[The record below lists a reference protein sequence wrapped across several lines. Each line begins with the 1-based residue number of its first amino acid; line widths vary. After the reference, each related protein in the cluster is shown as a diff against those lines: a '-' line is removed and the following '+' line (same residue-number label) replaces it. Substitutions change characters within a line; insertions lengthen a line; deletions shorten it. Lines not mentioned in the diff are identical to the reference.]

1 MPTSTEQ
8 PASGRI
14 LYVENDLPSFL
25 ACRLPQALGARDLG
39 YQVHVATP
47 LAPGLERLAREGLI
61 YHPIPMTRSGWLPW
75 EELYCLLSLVRLYRR
90 VGPSLVH
97 HITIKP
103 VLYGGVAAALTGVRS
118 VVSAI
123 TGLGYIYT
131 GEGPFKR
138 LSQAVVT
145 RMLRLLFHRP
155 GQGVIFQNSDDRQ
168 AFIEAGVVAEAAL
181 IKGSGVDPTEFPVRP
196 EPDGPIQVLFPARM
210 LWDKGL
216 AEFVEA
222 ARLIRAAGL
231 PARLVMV
238 GDRDANPAA
247 VPLAVLEAWN
257 QSGLVQWLGH
267 CGDMPRMFA
276 ESHIV
281 CLPSYRE
288 GVPRAL
294 IEAASCGRAIVAT
307 DVPGCREIVRH
318 MENGLLV
325 PVREA
330 RALFEA
336 LKLLI
341 EDADL
346 RRRLGRRGRE
356 MVEEEF
362 SVARVVR
369 ETLAVYR
376 TLEGRG
382 AHG

>member
-1 MPTSTEQ
+1 MTTST
-8 PASGRI
+8 PPSVSGRI

-47 LAPGLERLAREGLI
+47 AAKGLDRLKQEGLI

-75 EELYCLLSLVRLYRR
+75 EEVHCLLSLVRLYQEVR
-90 VGPSLVH
+90 PDLVH

-103 VLYGGVAAALTGVRS
+103 VLYGGAAAGLTKVRS

-131 GEGPFKR
+131 GDGPFKR
-138 LSQAVVT
+138 LAQAVVT
-145 RMLRLLFHRP
+145 RMLGRLFHRP
-155 GQGVIFQNSDDRQ
+155 GQGVIFQNSDDRRI
-168 AFIEAGVVAEAAL
+168 FIEAGVVGEDSVL
-181 IKGSGVDPTEFPVRP
+181 IKGSGVDPAEFPVTP
-196 EPDGPIQVLFPARM
+196 EPEGTLQVLLPARM

-222 ARLIRAAGL
+222 ARLLRDEGL
-231 PARLVMV
+231 EVNMVMV

-247 VPLAVLEAWN
+247 VPLARLKEWN
-257 QSGLVQWLGH
+257 QSGLVDWRGH

-294 IEAASCGRAIVAT
+294 IEAASCGRAIVTT

-318 MENGLLV
+318 GENGLLV
-325 PVREA
+325 PPRNA
-330 RALFEA
+330 QALFEA

-346 RRRLGRRGRE
+346 RRSLGRRGRE

-362 SVARVVR
+362 SVAQVVR

-376 TLEGRG
+376 SLDT
-382 AHG
+382 

>member
-1 MPTSTEQ
+1 MTEAAGQ
-8 PASGRI
+8 TAQRRI
-14 LYVENDLPSFL
+14 LYVENHLPSFL

-47 LAPGLERLAREGLI
+47 PEPGLERLGLEGLI

-75 EELYCLLSLVRLYRR
+75 EEIHCLLSLVRLYQKVR
-90 VGPSLVH
+90 PDLVH
-97 HITIKP
+97 LITIKP
-103 VLYGGVAAALTGVRS
+103 VLYGGAAAGLTGVRT

-131 GEGPFKR
+131 GDGPFKR
-138 LSQAVVT
+138 MAQAVVT
-145 RMLRLLFHRP
+145 RLLRLLFHRP
-155 GQGVIFQNSDDRQ
+155 GQGVIFQNSDDRR
-168 AFIEAGVVAEAAL
+168 AFIEAGVVDDAVL
-181 IKGSGVDPTEFPVRP
+181 IKGSGVDPSEFPAGP
-196 EPDGPIQVLFPARM
+196 EPDGPIQVLFPSRM
-210 LWDKGL
+210 LWDKGI

-222 ARLIRAAGL
+222 ARLIRAEGL
-231 PARLVMV
+231 EARLVMV

-247 VPLAVLEAWN
+247 VPLARLQEWN
-257 QSGLVQWLGH
+257 ETGLVEWLGH
-267 CGDMPRMFA
+267 CGDMPKMLA

-318 MENGLLV
+318 GENGLLV
-325 PVREA
+325 PPRDA
-330 RALFEA
+330 PALFEA

-341 EDADL
+341 RDGDL
-346 RRRLGRRGRE
+346 RQRMGLRGRE

-362 SVARVVR
+362 SVAQVVR

-376 TLEGRG
+376 SLEG
-382 AHG
+382 